1 MDVIAMNNRKDRKY
15 KSFSLHV
22 RDDNG
27 EGDAANCPAFDPKMA
42 LYEDKEQQWRYYFD
56 EHLEEIEGLIDGK
69 KDILYVDL
77 SWMEEMMPSF
87 VKGMMFNEATK
98 GGYAYIGNK
107 TLRTLSFGERTL
119 PQGTH
124 IRFTDDPDLDKV
136 AKKVRE
142 DELKTGT
149 ALLLSPEPLV
159 KINKALESRICHD
172 NILKNVV
179 FMVGIS
185 AYGQNPLNLF
195 LEGPS
200 STGKTYVVT
209 ETLKYFPQEDVWYL
223 GGISA
228 TALVHDRGEM
238 EELDGEMFKVVDLSR
253 KILIFLEKPNIATL
267 KKLLPILSHDK
278 DEIEYRITDK
288 NAKGQHA
295 TMKVIIRGFPAVIFC
310 TTESETLKDLSTRN
324 MLYAPEISADKIN
337 DVIKL
342 QMDEATEPWVLQ
354 TEERDIREQVQEAIK
369 LIRENFSTAEVVI
382 PRIETV
388 KVETGTNSRIMRDN
402 KKRLELIKS
411 CARLHVLQRLCLE
424 YENDGDGH
432 KLVMATF
439 FDVLVGLYLYDEMA
453 VSTTTGLAPVVIDF
467 FNKVLKPFKS
477 LGACNYKEMQNRHKE
492 VYKQLIGIDTVR
504 KFRIDPLEQAGY
516 VTASSDE
523 TDKRFK
529 YFSIAQDIPTPEI
542 TGKKRIIEIGD
553 VSEFEK
559 GEIWVKKALKISE
572 VKVIAYSGEYSSTNP
587 SDFRRDSGAIHNYL
601 YAPSAIRYFQSL
613 FSQFRELSE
622 GEINRIFKTPLKSGN
637 LEEVVSK
644 VRPGVSIGAGVGY
657 EKMGGDVQ

>member
-1 MDVIAMNNRKDRKY
+1 MSKKEDST
-15 KSFSLHV
+15 KSFCLLLRENADV
-22 RDDNG
+22 T
-27 EGDAANCPAFDPKMA
+27 APPAFDANKA
-42 LYEDKEQQWRYYFD
+42 QRKDKEAQWMFYYRNHA
-56 EHLEEIEGLIDGK
+56 EEVIEVLEGTK
-69 KDILYVDL
+69 KTLCVDVV
-77 SWMEEMMPSF
+77 WMKEKMPSF
-87 VKGMMFNEATK
+87 VEGMMFDETT
-98 GGYAYIGNK
+98 GGSYTYCGNNILRKLYLDELLPPQDAYIRFKGN
-107 TLRTLSFGERTL
+107 LG
-119 PQGTH
+119 
-124 IRFTDDPDLDKV
+124 IDKI
-136 AKKVRE
+136 AKQVRA
-142 DELKTGT
+142 DELKTGS

-159 KINKALESRICHD
+159 KINKALESRICHDNILKNVVFICHD

-238 EELDGEMFKVVDLSR
+238 EEIDGEMFKVVDLSR

-477 LGACNYKEMQNRHKE
+477 LGACNYKEMQDRHKE

-644 VRPGVSIGAGVGY
+644 VRPGVSIGGWAV
-657 EKMGGDVQ
+657 MCNDR